1 MNKLPEAKVYQYEVY
16 SSKNAQLFYP
26 KDPSYYD
33 YVVVSSRP
41 MENHSRPEVKETY
54 PEYYLRWNGFVR
66 TLNTPEKFELAKD
79 FSLSKPNL
87 IPLSDVFIYRNL
99 DKKPLPVSG
108 VIPFLQTKD
117 NL

>member
-1 MNKLPEAKVYQYEVY
+1 
-16 SSKNAQLFYP
+16 
-26 KDPSYYD
+26 
-33 YVVVSSRP
+33 
-41 MENHSRPEVKETY
+41 MENHRRPEVKEAY
-54 PEYYLRWNGFVR
+54 PEYYLRWNGFFR
-66 TLNTPEKFELAKD
+66 TLNTTEKFELVKD